1 MRLPE
6 KVIRAASIRQG
17 FAEGVALLL
26 LLASGAPAG
35 ADELV
40 QIAPHRAAGQSEATG
55 QTPPLFGYLARP
67 EQPGRR
73 PAVVVLHWCVGFGPH
88 VIAAAARLKSWGYV
102 ALAPDSLGG
111 ANMCN
116 GGAGLGAEVADS
128 YASLRWLAAQDF
140 VDGGRVAAIGY
151 SMGATAALNAVEQ
164 GRLHDAQPERF
175 AAAVAYYP
183 ACEASSG
190 NMTVPALILIGER
203 DDWTLAEPCRR
214 LAAHESDVGVTRS
227 AGGVPVRLVVYPGAT
242 HGFDLPGQPQSY
254 LGHQLA
260 YDAEVASD
268 AAARV
273 RAFLDEVLR

>member
-55 QTPPLFGYLARP
+55 QTPPLSGYLARP

-128 YASLRWLAAQDF
+128 YTSLRWLAAQDF

-151 SMGATAALNAVEQ
+151 SMGATAARTRATSGSPDPPGVYRS
-164 GRLHDAQPERF
+164 GWCI
-175 AAAVAYYP
+175 P
-183 ACEASSG
+183 ARRTAS
-190 NMTVPALILIGER
+190 I
-203 DDWTLAEPCRR
+203 W
-214 LAAHESDVGVTRS
+214 
-227 AGGVPVRLVVYPGAT
+227 
-242 HGFDLPGQPQSY
+242 QPQSY
-254 LGHQLA
+254 LGHQVA